1 MINRNLTGES
11 MLRALFF
18 AIKIGLIA
26 VAAVWV
32 SQRPGT
38 VSVDWLGYQIT
49 THVGIALLGVLV
61 FLLFILFLHRVVLAV
76 AGIPGSW
83 KKRRERRT
91 YEKGYMALTQGLT
104 AVAAG
109 DSKHASERARK
120 TRELWPKDKGLS
132 LLLEAQAARLRGEE
146 DVARAAF
153 DRLLKNK
160 DTAFL
165 GLRGLLV
172 DALEGGDTA
181 RALDLAR
188 KAQAMHPK
196 QPWIIKMVY
205 DLEIQRKQWLEAEKT
220 LKRAIRYNA
229 IDERQGQRDHVAML
243 AAQAEALSE
252 KGQKGE
258 AVSMLR
264 KAHRLDP
271 DFVPAAERLA
281 ALYIERKNRRGAK
294 NVLEETWKLN
304 PHKDLVR
311 LWGKLTPQNKPND
324 VSTRLRWFEKL
335 VALKPDSVEGQLAA
349 ARAALD
355 DSLWGQAR
363 EYLNMAMQIQPS
375 ARLYRMYAELEENLY
390 HTNEA
395 KDWLEKAADAPPDKV
410 WTCRE
415 TGQIYE
421 RWSPVAKP
429 HGSFNT
435 IVWDYPKAR
444 AMLTAQSL
452 LPQNEILIAAK

>member
-1 MINRNLTGES
+1 MI
-11 MLRALFF
+11 RALLF
-18 AIKIGLIA
+18 AVKVGLIA
-26 VAAVWV
+26 AAAVWV
-32 SQRPGT
+32 AQRPGT
-38 VSVDWLGYQIT
+38 VEVDWLGYQVT
-49 THVGIALLGVLV
+49 AHVGLALFALLVGAL
-61 FLLFILFLHRVVLAV
+61 FLLFLHRIALAI

-83 KKRRERRT
+83 KKRRERKSH
-91 YEKGYMALTQGLT
+91 EKGYQALTQGLT

-146 DVARAAF
+146 DIARAAF

-172 DALEGGDTA
+172 DALEGGDTV

-188 KAQAMHPK
+188 KAQQMHPR
-196 QPWIIKMVY
+196 QPWVIRMVY
-205 DLEIQRKQWLEAEKT
+205 DLEIQRKKWLEAEKT
-220 LKRAIRYNA
+220 LKRAVKYGA
-229 IDERQGQRDHVAML
+229 IEERQAQRDHVAML
-243 AAQAEALSE
+243 AAQAEALAE
-252 KGQKGE
+252 KGEKKQAAGL
-258 AVSMLR
+258 LR
-264 KAHRLDP
+264 RAHRMEP

-281 ALYIERKNRRGAK
+281 ALYIERGNKRAAK
-294 NVLEETWKLN
+294 AAIEETWKRN
-304 PHKDLVR
+304 PHKDLVK
-311 LWGKLTPQNKPND
+311 LWGKIAPPSKPKD
-324 VSTRLRWFEKL
+324 ISTRLGWFERL
-335 VALKPDSVEGQLAA
+335 VALKPDNAESQIAA
-349 ARAALD
+349 ARAAMD
-355 DSLWGQAR
+355 DALWGQAR
-363 EYLNMAMQIQPS
+363 EYLNMAAQIQPS
-375 ARLYRMYAELEENLY
+375 ARLYRMYAELEEMLY
-390 HTNEA
+390 NTNEA
-395 KDWLEKAADAPPDKV
+395 KEWLEKAADAPPDKV

-421 RWSPVAKP
+421 RWMPVAKP

-444 AMLTAQSL
+444 QVLAAQAL